1 MKKFSFYVLCFF
13 VSVQLQSQNKYS
25 KSLDNIKT
33 SYDQNKLTSLV
44 SEFTQRQTRLKKEAE
59 TYARINNIP
68 MRYEKEDGTL
78 LELQYI
84 TEDGT
89 PIYYTTF
96 NVDAAIST
104 RTNFLNTDGGLG
116 LELNGDDLTAHVWDG
131 GLARDT
137 HQEYDG
143 AGGDNR
149 FSVGDESTTL
159 NFHAAH
165 VTGTIM
171 ASGVVTD
178 AKGMAWHCLLYTSP
192 SPRDS

>member
-104 RTNFLNTDGGLG
+104 RTNFINTGGGLG
-116 LELNGDDLTAHVWDG
+116 LELNGYDLTAHVWDG

-143 AGGDNR
+143 AGGENR
-149 FSVGDESTTL
+149 FSIGDESTTL

-171 ASGVVTD
+171 ASGVVAD
-178 AKGMAWHCLLYTSP
+178 AKK
-192 SPRDS
+192 